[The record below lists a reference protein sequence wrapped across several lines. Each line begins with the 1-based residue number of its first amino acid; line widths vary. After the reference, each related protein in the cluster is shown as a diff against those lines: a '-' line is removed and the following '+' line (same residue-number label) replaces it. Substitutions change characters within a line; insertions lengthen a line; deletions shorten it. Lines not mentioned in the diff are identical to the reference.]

1 MERQAQVQ
9 GVNKE
14 MVLFALDHSIQT
26 CERWLK
32 GMQNAIDLQTKNSEE
47 IDHHYNGYESV
58 FEGETSNKSP
68 SPWDS
73 CKSLENELKVV
84 LKSPKL
90 GKEVKT
96 TQIAE
101 TNESHNTQ
109 QNIDHPRRIRRRTS
123 LRTRDLEVLQTRN
136 EIAALAAQEEIF
148 KDTDC
153 GICLLDLD
161 DGQTLHELQTCRHVF
176 HLSCMNECLTS
187 RTNRRVCMK
196 CFVAIPEEECKQI
209 CTLARSDKREA
220 RIALREQKTQ
230 QPRLIEEHIEDAYAA
245 RSLEDDDIQ
254 VDQSLTVDDSEDEK
268 NEHVPTVIEN
278 REDSVLLGLTTP
290 LQIESQTKE
299 DQPQRSRTI
308 EVQMSQTDESI
319 SPITPG
325 SSQIPQDCY
334 GSMIQ
339 KMRKR
344 KLDSQESQSPNKARK
359 TNEDQVVHIS
369 PSGTPPISLNDG
381 TMQGAQKDD
390 SVSSSLTYTEEIT
403 GRQDL
408 SFDLDIPEE
417 RETPIAFDLET
428 KVDLNVSFSSIDTS
442 PPVTG
447 ASKEEPYDLKAL
459 YGNES
464 DYDPF
469 DYASDANTSQPR
481 KVKSSIP
488 TESSPDYSYLLTLP
502 MFPRH
507 PDS

>member
-1 MERQAQVQ
+1 
-9 GVNKE
+9 
-14 MVLFALDHSIQT
+14 
-26 CERWLK
+26 
-32 GMQNAIDLQTKNSEE
+32 MQNAIDLQTINSEE
-47 IDHHYNGYESV
+47 LDHRCHNCNSV

-73 CKSLENELKVV
+73 CKSLEQELDVV
-84 LKSPKL
+84 LESPKL
-90 GKEVKT
+90 GKEIEVKMT
-96 TQIAE
+96 DIE
-101 TNESHNTQ
+101 TNNESHDIQ

-209 CTLARSDKREA
+209 CTLARSNKREA
-220 RIALREQKTQ
+220 RIALREQKAQ
-230 QPRLIEEHIEDAYAA
+230 QLIEEQLEDACTE
-245 RSLEDDDIQ
+245 RSTQDDCVK
-254 VDQSLTVDDSEDEK
+254 VDQSVMIDDLEDEK
-268 NEHVPTVIEN
+268 DEQAPSVIEN
-278 REDSVLLGLTTP
+278 HEESIQLALAP
-290 LQIESQTKE
+290 LQVESQTKE
-299 DQPQRSRTI
+299 ALSQRSPTI
-308 EVQMSQTDESI
+308 EVQMSQTNDSI
-319 SPITPG
+319 SPITPE

-344 KLDSQESQSPNKARK
+344 KLDSQGSQSPNKARK
-359 TNEDQVVHIS
+359 TNEDQAVHQGS
-369 PSGTPPISLNDG
+369 LGAPPISLNDG
-381 TMQGAQKDD
+381 VIQGAQKDD
-390 SVSSSLTYTEEIT
+390 SVSSSLTYTEEVI
-403 GRQDL
+403 GRQDY

-417 RETPIAFDLET
+417 RETPIVFDLES
-428 KVDLNVSFSSIDTS
+428 KADLNVSFSSLDTS

-447 ASKEEPYDLKAL
+447 TSKEEPYDLKAL

-469 DYASDANTSQPR
+469 EYASDTNASQLR
-481 KVKSSIP
+481 KVKSSVP
-488 TESSPDYSYLLTLP
+488 TESQSPDYSHLLTLP

>member
-1 MERQAQVQ
+1 
-9 GVNKE
+9 
-14 MVLFALDHSIQT
+14 
-26 CERWLK
+26 
-32 GMQNAIDLQTKNSEE
+32 MQNAIDLQTKNSEE
-47 IDHHYNGYESV
+47 IDHRYNGYDSV
-58 FEGETSNKSP
+58 FEGETTNKSP
-68 SPWDS
+68 SPWNS
-73 CKSLENELKVV
+73 CKSLENELEVV
-84 LKSPKL
+84 LKSPEL
-90 GKEVKT
+90 GKEVETKT
-96 TQIAE
+96 TQIE
-101 TNESHNTQ
+101 TTNELHNTH

-230 QPRLIEEHIEDAYAA
+230 QLIEDNIGNAYTA
-245 RSLEDDDIQ
+245 RSLEEGDVQ
-254 VDQSLTVDDSEDEK
+254 VDRCLTIDDSVDDKDEQA
-268 NEHVPTVIEN
+268 TAVIESHG
-278 REDSVLLGLTTP
+278 DSIQLDLTPP
-290 LQIESQTKE
+290 LQVESQTKE
-299 DQPQRSRTI
+299 DLPQRSRTI
-308 EVQMSQTDESI
+308 EVQMSQTNESI

-344 KLDSQESQSPNKARK
+344 KLDSQESHSPNKARK
-359 TNEDQVVHIS
+359 TNEDQVVHQA
-369 PSGTPPISLNDG
+369 PPGTPSISLNDG
-381 TMQGAQKDD
+381 TTQGAQKDD
-390 SVSSSLTYTEEIT
+390 SVSSSLTYTEELT
-403 GRQDL
+403 GRQDF

-417 RETPIAFDLET
+417 RETPIVFDLET
-428 KVDLNVSFSSIDTS
+428 KADLNVSFSSIDTS

-447 ASKEEPYDLKAL
+447 TSKEGPYDLKAL

-469 DYASDANTSQPR
+469 EYASDTNTSQSR
-481 KVKSSIP
+481 KVKSSVP
-488 TESSPDYSYLLTLP
+488 TESSPSPDYSYLLTLP